1 MSLFR
6 INDIR
11 LNYNVQFKRISLVSG
26 DDFISLTMRSFEIF
40 MSMVKVKSSYDKI
53 KLTQS
58 TSELEILQLCGN
70 FILHF
75 QSSKNLLSKV
85 IIKEYEAKQ
94 ILDAQLKITEAIKKR
109 NELLTKTNIDK
120 TGNELLT
127 EKSID
132 KKRKLDFEP
141 ESSLQIVS
149 DTVDDLNFSIV

>member
-11 LNYNVQFKRISLVSG
+11 INYNVQFKRISLVSG

-109 NELLTKTNIDK
+109 NELLTKT
-120 TGNELLT
+120 GNELIT
-127 EKSID
+127 ETNID
-132 KKRKLDFEP
+132 KKRKLDSEP

-149 DTVDDLNFSIV
+149 DTVDDLKFSIV

>member
-1 MSLFR
+1 M
-6 INDIR
+6 
-11 LNYNVQFKRISLVSG
+11 NYNVQFKRISLTSG
-26 DDFISLTMRSFEIF
+26 DDFISLSMRSFEIF
-40 MSMVKVKSSYDKI
+40 MSMVKVKSLYDKI

-109 NELLTKTNIDK
+109 NDNYITRTN
-120 TGNELLT
+120 NC
-127 EKSID
+127 ID
-132 KKRKLDFEP
+132 KKRKLDSEL
-141 ESSLQIVS
+141 ESSQQIVS
-149 DTVDDLNFSIV
+149 NTLEADDITL

>member
-11 LNYNVQFKRISLVSG
+11 VNYNVQFKRISLTSG

-109 NELLTKTNIDK
+109 NDNYITRTN
-120 TGNELLT
+120 NC
-127 EKSID
+127 ID
-132 KKRKLDFEP
+132 KKRKLDSEL
-141 ESSLQIVS
+141 ESSQQIVS
-149 DTVDDLNFSIV
+149 NTLEGNTVDGITLEFV

>member
-85 IIKEYEAKQ
+85 IIKKYEAKQ

-109 NELLTKTNIDK
+109 NDNYITRTVTSN
-120 TGNELLT
+120 NC
-127 EKSID
+127 ID
-132 KKRKLDFEP
+132 KKRKLDSEP
-141 ESSLQIVS
+141 ESSQQIIS
-149 DTVDDLNFSIV
+149 NTLEGNTVDGITLEFV

>member
-109 NELLTKTNIDK
+109 NDNYITRTN
-120 TGNELLT
+120 NC
-127 EKSID
+127 ID
-132 KKRKLDFEP
+132 KKRKLDSEL
-141 ESSLQIVS
+141 ESSQQIVS
-149 DTVDDLNFSIV
+149 NTLEGNTVDGITLEFV

>member
-6 INDIR
+6 INDIHV
-11 LNYNVQFKRISLVSG
+11 NYNVHFNRISLASG

-109 NELLTKTNIDK
+109 NELLTKT
-120 TGNELLT
+120 GNELLT
-127 EKSID
+127 ERNIS
-132 KKRKLDFEP
+132 RKLDSEP

-149 DTVDDLNFSIV
+149 DTVDDLKFSIV

>member
-109 NELLTKTNIDK
+109 NELLTETN
-120 TGNELLT
+120 
-127 EKSID
+127 ID
-132 KKRKLDFEP
+132 KKRKLDSEP

-149 DTVDDLNFSIV
+149 DTVDDLKFSIV

>member
-26 DDFISLTMRSFEIF
+26 DGFISLTMRSFEIF

-109 NELLTKTNIDK
+109 NELLTETN
-120 TGNELLT
+120 
-127 EKSID
+127 ID
-132 KKRKLDFEP
+132 KKRKLDSEP

-149 DTVDDLNFSIV
+149 DTVDDLKFSIV

>member
-109 NELLTKTNIDK
+109 NDNYITRTN
-120 TGNELLT
+120 NC
-127 EKSID
+127 ID
-132 KKRKLDFEP
+132 KKRKLDSEL
-141 ESSLQIVS
+141 ESSQQIVS
-149 DTVDDLNFSIV
+149 NTLEADDITL

>member
-11 LNYNVQFKRISLVSG
+11 INYNVQFKRISLVSG

-109 NELLTKTNIDK
+109 NELLTETN
-120 TGNELLT
+120 
-127 EKSID
+127 ID
-132 KKRKLDFEP
+132 KKRKLDSEP

-149 DTVDDLNFSIV
+149 DTVDDLKFSIV